1 MVGNG
6 EKICANLG
14 SYCWTLRA
22 RVKTDTKRRSDLQLD
37 SVQGPKWARGSL
49 PKLCLHYTTLLRAC
63 WRYFHECGFGLQ
75 AAQIWES
82 CIYTAEDTCVIR
94 WMIMNNW
101 LIWLPEMPQ
110 SQSNRTESGL
120 AGGARLCQ
128 RLLGAS
134 IWGCESSSK
143 FFQWSEMLHDSS
155 H

>member
-6 EKICANLG
+6 KNSVPIWAVTVELWEPGWKQTPNADPTFNLIV
-14 SYCWTLRA
+14 S
-22 RVKTDTKRRSDLQLD
+22 K
-37 SVQGPKWARGSL
+37 VQNEPEAACL
-49 PKLCLHYTTLLRAC
+49 KLCLHYATLLRAC
-63 WRYFHECGFGLQ
+63 RRYFHECGFGLQ

-101 LIWLPEMPQ
+101 LTWLPEMPQ

-120 AGGARLCQ
+120 TGGARLCQ

-143 FFQWSEMLHDSS
+143 FFQWLMLHD
-155 H
+155 